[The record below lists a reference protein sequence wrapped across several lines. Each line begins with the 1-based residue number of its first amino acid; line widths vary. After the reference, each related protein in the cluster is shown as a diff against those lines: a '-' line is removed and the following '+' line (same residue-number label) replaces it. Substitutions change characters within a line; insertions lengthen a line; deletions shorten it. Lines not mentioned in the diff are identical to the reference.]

1 MANAKTLPVD
11 DMLREFRI
19 RALTTP
25 PSAIE
30 MTTLDK
36 AMSQILSKTDIPK
49 EAKIQMYNEAL
60 NQFRSVRDTVMQKNP
75 VDLNSHLKSESTSG
89 LNRVKKEWNIQNI
102 PKDLDL
108 FLDEFKEHARHV
120 FINDNDD
127 NIFLGNK
134 KLGTTEQ
141 LKKTMEYLFSVDP
154 QFLLGKSKNY
164 LAEVKPE
171 LLMQVANVAKD
182 VFDDLNV
189 PLGDWKSVFPRIH
202 QITRHWVPTM
212 SPLSS
217 SPAASPNKKDGSPLQ
232 SEASKKSRLSG
243 IPFKPRR
250 MEIAVDDIP
259 ADIAAKA
266 PAESTRSRTGVS
278 AMNKHPIRGGK
289 MQKGKGVRN
298 PGASLSSPHKS
309 GGERDRYKINFEKWN
324 NQFTS
329 ISDSG

>member
-1 MANAKTLPVD
+1 
-11 DMLREFRI
+11 
-19 RALTTP
+19 
-25 PSAIE
+25 
-30 MTTLDK
+30 
-36 AMSQILSKTDIPK
+36 
-49 EAKIQMYNEAL
+49 
-60 NQFRSVRDTVMQKNP
+60 
-75 VDLNSHLKSESTSG
+75 
-89 LNRVKKEWNIQNI
+89 
-102 PKDLDL
+102 
-108 FLDEFKEHARHV
+108 LDEFKEHARHV
-120 FINDNDD
+120 FINDNDE

-182 VFDDLNV
+182 VFDDLDV
-189 PLGDWKSVFPRIH
+189 PLADWKSIFPRIH
-202 QITRHWVPTM
+202 QITRHWTPTM

-217 SPAASPNKKDGSPLQ
+217 AAVSPNKNDGSPLR

-289 MQKGKGVRN
+289 TQKGKGVRN